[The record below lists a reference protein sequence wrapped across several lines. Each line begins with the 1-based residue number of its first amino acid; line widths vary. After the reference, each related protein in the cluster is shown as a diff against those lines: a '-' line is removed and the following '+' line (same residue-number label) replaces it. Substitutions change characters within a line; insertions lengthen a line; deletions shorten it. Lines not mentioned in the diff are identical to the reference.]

1 MMFQNIIKII
11 VKKKGNG
18 NGKGKIRYRIEYG
31 DRYAIIVGFYKEIL
45 IIFISALL
53 YLFDYV

>member
-1 MMFQNIIKII
+1 MMFQNIIEII

-18 NGKGKIRYRIEYG
+18 KGKIKIRYRLEYEDG
-31 DRYAIIVGFYKEIL
+31 YAIIVGFYKEIL